1 MRETARGEGPDGLGL
16 SLNPKNREA
25 NKGQKPV
32 LTSACPLPPHVG
44 GGILS
49 QCDNPAACT
58 LRTHAVPQR

>member
-16 SLNPKNREA
+16 NPDRE
-25 NKGQKPV
+25 NTKDPKGQKPV
-32 LTSACPLPPHVG
+32 LTSAYPLPPHVG

-58 LRTHAVPQR
+58 LRTHAVLQR